1 MALTSISQHIKCTR
15 LLALLVFVSSGAIAQ
30 RDAQFSLFSLNQL
43 QFNPAAAGAG
53 GATRFQLTHRTQYA
67 GYQATN
73 PSDEGGALSTQL
85 FSFSMPVKNFGIGFY
100 ALNDRTGPLSH
111 QDFKVS
117 AAYKIPLM
125 GGDLQVGASAGIF
138 RQAMDFNKL
147 RPIDADDPL
156 LQTGV
161 VSQMNPDLAIGAR
174 YENETFHLGL
184 SLNHLLQ
191 PKYNFGSDLATNP
204 LARTVYLNA
213 GLNLEVGYLVDV
225 QPIVLVKSDFAVYT
239 AEGGATVTFNKR
251 FWAGG
256 TYRYQDAYI
265 IAMGGIYLLEDQSL
279 RLSGAYDFV
288 IGGNKAKSPSSFE
301 VLLSYDLPSPKFGKK
316 TIIRTPRFRF

>member
-1 MALTSISQHIKCTR
+1 MALTSISQHIKCSR
-15 LLALLVFVSSGAIAQ
+15 LFALLVFVSSGAMAQ
-30 RDAQFSLFSLNQL
+30 QDAQFSLFSLNQL
-43 QFNPAAAGAG
+43 YFNPAAAGAG

-67 GYQATN
+67 GYQATY

-85 FSFSMPVKNFGIGFY
+85 FSFSMPIKNFGIGFY
-100 ALNDRTGPLSH
+100 ALNDRTGPRSH

-138 RQAMDFNKL
+138 RQAMDFDRL
-147 RPIDADDPL
+147 RPIDADDPV

-161 VSQMNPDLAIGAR
+161 VSEMNPDLAIGAR
-174 YENETFHLGL
+174 YENETFHVGL

-204 LARTVYLNA
+204 LARTVYFNA

-225 QPIVLVKSDFAVYT
+225 QPIVLVKSDFAVYS
-239 AEGGATVTFNKR
+239 AEGGATITFNKR

-288 IGGNKAKSPSSFE
+288 IGGNKAKSASSFE

>member
-1 MALTSISQHIKCTR
+1 MELTSISQYIRCIR
-15 LLALLVFVSSGAIAQ
+15 LLAILVFVSSGAMAQ

-43 QFNPAAAGAG
+43 YFNPAAAGSG
-53 GATRFQLTHRTQYA
+53 GATRFQVMHRTQYA

-73 PSDEGGALSTQL
+73 PIDGGGALSTQL
-85 FSFSMPVKNFGIGFY
+85 FSFSMPIKNLGLGFY

-117 AAYKIPLM
+117 AAYKIAV
-125 GGDLQVGASAGIF
+125 GRGDLQVGASAGVF
-138 RQAMDFNKL
+138 RQAMDFNQL

-161 VSQMNPDLAIGAR
+161 VSQINPDVAIGAR
-174 YENETFHLGL
+174 YENETFHVGL
-184 SLNHLLQ
+184 SLNHVLQ
-191 PKYNFGSDLATNP
+191 PQYSFGSDVATNP
-204 LARTVYLNA
+204 LARTAYLNA
-213 GLNLEVGYLVDV
+213 GLNLEMGYLVDI
-225 QPIVLVKSDFAVYT
+225 QPIVLIKSDFAVHS

-256 TYRYQDAYI
+256 TYRYQDAYV

-288 IGGNKAKSPSSFE
+288 IGGNKAKAPSSFE
-301 VLLSYDLPSPKFGKK
+301 VLLSYNLPSPKLGKK